1 MMPEISN
8 NFKKFEKREREKKER
23 ENLNQRD
30 KIKC

>member
-23 ENLNQRD
+23 ENLN
-30 KIKC
+30 